1 MYGSPSATFAFFAC
15 SFLLFFNDYISIAK
29 AEDKNTYLS
38 KRRSLLQEEWKITTG
53 GGVVLNAD
61 ELKVNS
67 ILMKWKAAEMS
78 EAAKPKGF
86 FPPAYNFMTVKAKI
100 EESDVFRFIKKM
112 PKGKISALYKFCFNF
127 TFNFNLS
134 LRN

>member
-1 MYGSPSATFAFFAC
+1 M
-15 SFLLFFNDYISIAK
+15 
-29 AEDKNTYLS
+29 
-38 KRRSLLQEEWKITTG
+38 LQEEWKITTG

-61 ELKVNS
+61 ELKVNR

-86 FPPAYNFMTVKAKI
+86 FPPAHNFMTVKAKI

-112 PKGKISALYKFCFNF
+112 PKGKIFALSKFCFNF
-127 TFNFNLS
+127 TFNFTLS
-134 LRN
+134 LQH